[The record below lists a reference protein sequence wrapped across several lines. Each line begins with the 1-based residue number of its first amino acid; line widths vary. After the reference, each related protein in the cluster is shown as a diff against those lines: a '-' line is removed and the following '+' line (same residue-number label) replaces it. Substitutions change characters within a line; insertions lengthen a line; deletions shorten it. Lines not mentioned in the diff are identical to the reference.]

1 MAKRLGVFAFLL
13 APLLLKGLFV
23 DHFIYEYTGTRFLG
37 WARVLANDAVV
48 YAVLLLL
55 LYLSCWPG
63 IWRVV
68 SALLRL
74 LALVLFAIYWIDY
87 LVIANFDT
95 HLALG
100 DAIKYAGYSHK
111 YIQQIYG
118 LPDWA
123 LWGILL
129 ILLAAIA
136 ALVSVPYRL
145 PAERNRKLPL
155 FAIAGLPLISGFTD
169 NDVYAHAWIYKNVF
183 DYNLT
188 IRSEAEPYSA
198 EFIRGF
204 RYDEAQTCHAEPAQ
218 TKNIVILMVESLS
231 AYQSRYFS
239 GIRDWTPQLD
249 AIAANH
255 LAFRNFYANGFIT
268 EDGEIALL
276 TGLSPIYS
284 PSSYSDGGSA
294 SFAGFYAVEQSLPH
308 RLKARGYRSE
318 FLTSADLEFGNTG
331 VWANSIGFDYVEGHD
346 HPDYAGWERFHFR
359 AAPDAALYLRAL
371 DRIAKAGP
379 QPLLLFIKTVSTHH
393 PYLDPETKQKSE
405 EAAFRYADKQLGHFY
420 RQLQDAGFFR
430 NGILLIVGDH
440 HSMTPLKQ
448 EEAAHFG
455 HYKASAKVPLLVV
468 SASGH
473 ADEDRQFQQ
482 TDVFNTLQ
490 GMVDGSQCSSAWQGV
505 LWGEHA
511 APPRFIAHRRG
522 DNRDKVSVFSDDGD
536 YLVKLDGDTTRLGN
550 AAAEPALS
558 RMLVD
563 KINALRIAR
572 LNWLA
577 KSAETSN

>member
-1 MAKRLGVFAFLL
+1 MAKRLGVFVFLL

-23 DHFIYEYTGTRFLG
+23 DSFIYEYTGTPWLG

-48 YAVLLLL
+48 YAALLAL

-63 IWRVV
+63 MRRPI

-74 LALVLFAIYWIDY
+74 SALALFTVYWIDY

-111 YIQQIYG
+111 YLQQIYG

-123 LWGILL
+123 LWAIALPV
-129 ILLAAIA
+129 LAAIA
-136 ALVSVPYRL
+136 ALVSLPYRL
-145 PAERNRKLPL
+145 PAERSRILPL

-188 IRSEAEPYSA
+188 IRSEASAYSPA
-198 EFIRGF
+198 FIRDF
-204 RYDEAQTCHAEPAQ
+204 RHEEAQTCLAEPAQ
-218 TKNIVILMVESLS
+218 RKNIVILMVESLS

-239 GIRDWTPQLD
+239 GIRDWTPELD

-276 TGLSPIYS
+276 TGLPPVYS

-294 SFAGFYAVEQSLPH
+294 SFAGFYGVEQALPK
-308 RLKARGYRSE
+308 RLKAHGYRSE

-331 VWANSIGFDYVEGHD
+331 TWAKSIGFDYIEGHD
-346 HPDYAGWERFHFR
+346 HPDYAHWDRYHFR
-359 AAPDAALYLRAL
+359 AAPDEALYLRAL
-371 DRIAKAGP
+371 DRIAKAAN

-393 PYLDPETKQKSE
+393 PYVDPETKQKSE
-405 EAAFRYADKQLGHFY
+405 EAAFRYADKQLGRFV
-420 RQLQDAGFFR
+420 RQLEDRHFFR
-430 NGILLIVGDH
+430 NGLLLVVGDH
-440 HSMTPLKQ
+440 HSMTPLKK

-468 SASGH
+468 SGNGH

-490 GMVDGSQCSSAWQGV
+490 GMVDGRQCRSDWQGV

-522 DNRDKVSVFSDDGD
+522 DNRDKVSVFSEDGD
-536 YLVKLDGDTTRLGN
+536 YLIKLDGDDTRLGSDGVD
-550 AAAEPALS
+550 PGLS
-558 RMLVD
+558 RLLVG
-563 KINALRIAR
+563 KINALRLAR